1 MPAKVRKNPDGT
13 YRVETPEGTTA
24 RSTTKEKAE
33 AQARLLNARGAGWTP
48 PVRKKKK

>member
-13 YRVETPEGTTA
+13 YRVETPEGTSA

-33 AQARLLNARGAGWTP
+33 AQARLLNAREHGFVPTG
-48 PVRKKKK
+48 KKKKK